1 MLRLQMSDNYIWQV
15 SQVLKNKKQKDMKEY
30 YRMVIELC
38 KQSIA
43 IHQVNP
49 ERSLEVLTELEKAI
63 TTAKIKGLTFDE
75 LQELKADVEQLRALN
90 V

>member
-1 MLRLQMSDNYIWQV
+1 M
-15 SQVLKNKKQKDMKEY
+15 MKSY

-43 IHQVNP
+43 AHRVNP

-63 TTAKIKGLTFDE
+63 TTARIKGSPLDE
-75 LQELKADVEQLRALN
+75 LQELKADVEQLRTMN

>member
-1 MLRLQMSDNYIWQV
+1 MASSPSIERL
-15 SQVLKNKKQKDMKEY
+15 KQKDMKEY

-43 IHQVNP
+43 IHQVNS
-49 ERSLEVLTELEKAI
+49 EKSLEVLTELEKAI
-63 TTAKIKGLTFDE
+63 TTAKIKGLPFDE
-75 LQELKADVEQLRALN
+75 LQELKADVELIRTMS

>member
-1 MLRLQMSDNYIWQV
+1 
-15 SQVLKNKKQKDMKEY
+15 MKEY

-38 KQSIA
+38 KQS

-63 TTAKIKGLTFDE
+63 TTAKIKGLPFDE
-75 LQELKADVEQLRALN
+75 LQELKADVEQLRGMSA
-90 V
+90 

>member
-1 MLRLQMSDNYIWQV
+1 
-15 SQVLKNKKQKDMKEY
+15 
-30 YRMVIELC
+30 MVIELC
-38 KQSIA
+38 KQSVA